1 MKPPLPL
8 LVSHCRKAEIESF
21 SMYSLQGAKK
31 HTILHALLPV
41 LKTIESRV
49 VRPNFAQLD

>member
-1 MKPPLPL
+1 
-8 LVSHCRKAEIESF
+8 
-21 SMYSLQGAKK
+21 MYSLQPRQGAKK
-31 HTILHALLPV
+31 HTTLHALLPV